1 MTPLFAAT
9 QGSLGSGMSQ
19 TQGMMSVDGPPGLRA
34 TQNLQFTATQD
45 QGSRSQAF
53 DWLNPSQVSSSVDS

>member
-1 MTPLFAAT
+1 
-9 QGSLGSGMSQ
+9 MSQ

-34 TQNLQFTATQD
+34 TQNLQFTPTQD